1 MTKRPVGIAS
11 GRYVGVIVS
20 VIIVAV
26 PVWSVIVASPQRP
39 CDATFDD
46 PQGPMLLII
55 GGAVK

>member
-1 MTKRPVGIAS
+1 
-11 GRYVGVIVS
+11 VGVIVS

-39 CDATFDD
+39 RDATFDD